1 MVAEAVNIVWLKRD
15 LRTQDHAALDAA
27 EKSGQPYLI
36 IYLFEPALMQHADMS
51 ERHWR
56 FIFHSLQEMNQRLA
70 KHNRRVEIFHADAAE
85 VFQFL
90 VDRLSIQK
98 VYSYRESGVRLTWE
112 RDQQISQLLAENEID
127 WIEFKRDGIER
138 GIDNRDGWDAAW
150 FATMRQPVIENQYS
164 DNSLPELDHPYP
176 LPVVLIDNLNIYP
189 PQFQPVGETQ
199 AWKYLTSFTSGRG
212 SNYHLDI
219 SKPEQSRQSCGRLSP
234 YLAWGNL
241 SIRQAYQHIKFHPR
255 YVDNKRAFSGILT
268 RLKWHCHFIQKFEVE
283 CDYET
288 LCINRGYESLAH
300 ENNPQFIQAW
310 QSGNTGFPLVDACMR
325 CLQHTGWINFRMRAM
340 LVSFFCH
347 HLDQDWRK
355 GVYHLA
361 NLFLD
366 YEPGIHYPQFQMQA
380 GTTGINTV
388 RMYNPVKQSMDH
400 DPEGRFIRQWVPE
413 LRPVPLEF
421 IHQPWLMSDFDQT
434 CCGVLLGKD
443 YPLPIIDHVARAKDA
458 RKKIWGHRKNDKVK
472 AERQRILQTH
482 TRNNRQQAK
491 A

>member
-1 MVAEAVNIVWLKRD
+1 MVDEAINIVWLKRD
-15 LRTQDHAALDAA
+15 LRTRDHAALDAA
-27 EKSGQPYLI
+27 ETAGRPYLI
-36 IYLFEPALMQHADMS
+36 VYLFEPALMQHGDMAD
-51 ERHWR
+51 RHWQ
-56 FIFHSLQEMNQRLA
+56 FIFHSIEDMNRELA
-70 KHNRRVEIFHADAAE
+70 AYGRRVEIFHANAE
-85 VFQFL
+85 QAFQYL
-90 VDRLSIQK
+90 IDRLPIHS
-98 VYSYRESGVRLTWE
+98 VFSYRESGVRLTWE
-112 RDQQISQLLAENEID
+112 RDKQIGSLLAEHAID

-150 FATMRQPVIENQYS
+150 FNTMRQPLIENHFSNQ
-164 DNSLPELDHPYP
+164 SLAGLDHPYP
-176 LPVVLIDNLNIYP
+176 LPASLTDKLENYP
-189 PQFQPVGETQ
+189 AEYQPAGQTH
-199 AWKYLTSFTSGRG
+199 AWKYLNSFTSGRG

-241 SIRQAYQHIKFHPR
+241 SIRQAYQHIKFHPD
-255 YVDNKRAFSGILT
+255 YVHNKRAFSGILT

-288 LCINRGYESLAH
+288 LCINRGYESLEH
-300 ENNPQFIQAW
+300 EDNPQFIEAW
-310 QSGNTGFPLVDACMR
+310 RTGLTGFPLVDACMR

-434 CCGVLLGKD
+434 CCGVSVGRD
-443 YPLPIIDHVARAKDA
+443 YPLPIIDHVARAKEA
-458 RKKIWGHRKNDKVK
+458 RKKIWGHRQNDKVK
-472 AERQRILQTH
+472 AERQRILHTH